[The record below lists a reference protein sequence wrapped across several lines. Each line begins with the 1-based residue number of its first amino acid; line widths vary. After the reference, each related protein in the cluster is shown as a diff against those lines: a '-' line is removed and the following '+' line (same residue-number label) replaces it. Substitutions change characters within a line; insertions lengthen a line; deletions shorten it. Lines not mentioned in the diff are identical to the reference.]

1 MKKILTMIFVML
13 SAVLLFS
20 SSIKSNVRE
29 DKYIVKAS
37 NRIDWENDC
46 IIQGSTDDLL
56 YELW

>member
-37 NRIDWENDC
+37 NRID
-46 IIQGSTDDLL
+46 
-56 YELW
+56 

>member
-20 SSIKSNVRE
+20 SSINNVRE

-37 NRIDWENDC
+37 NSIDKENDF

-56 YELW
+56 YEL